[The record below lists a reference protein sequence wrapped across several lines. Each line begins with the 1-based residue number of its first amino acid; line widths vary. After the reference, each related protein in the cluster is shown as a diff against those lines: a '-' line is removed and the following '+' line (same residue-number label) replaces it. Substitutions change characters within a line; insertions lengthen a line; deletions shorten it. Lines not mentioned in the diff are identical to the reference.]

1 MVIAQSVWLY
11 QLVDIFIGYCKGFY
25 HISIT
30 QLVCCIG
37 YLISLSTSLIAIIIT
52 IYKEL
57 HSHIHYTSIWLSK
70 LSIQLLWTC
79 SITLFVIMFIIILRD
94 HCVKLSITR
103 GYNSPLP
110 LDKTKRG
117 WEPVVNKIEDSFVL
131 LGTYKSSRL
140 SQVTLHMEYSNHEA
154 VKNYQLEQPY
164 LSATNDLY
172 DDKISPL

>member
-1 MVIAQSVWLY
+1 
-11 QLVDIFIGYCKGFY
+11 
-25 HISIT
+25 
-30 QLVCCIG
+30 
-37 YLISLSTSLIAIIIT
+37 
-52 IYKEL
+52 
-57 HSHIHYTSIWLSK
+57 
-70 LSIQLLWTC
+70 
-79 SITLFVIMFIIILRD
+79 MFIIILRD

-140 SQVTLHMEYSNHEA
+140 SQVTLHMENSNHEA